1 MKKYLVLTSVLAL
14 AACGG
19 GGHSGDAASTEVLRA
34 SSFVGSSASD
44 NNEITSMAT
53 AVVVKNGSSY
63 SSVARSASAPMTQG
77 GYTIYR
83 LDNVDF
89 KLAETDD
96 ATFNFE
102 VNNDGR
108 IVRVVGNGS
117 EIERDPNDST
127 IFHGK
132 IFQLVNASGSGPDL
146 YTRIAT
152 DSVRQ
157 ADLDADRDAYLS
169 RTLHK
174 QISDLTPADRAT
186 VKWNYL
192 EQIWSFDSKGSD
204 RNLTYSDFGYFTSRN
219 VEKYEGIT
227 LDANGDIDTYEE
239 NDSNHSSTMI
249 YSGGYNILPEATR
262 PSVGAKYEGTAIGVV
277 TTSIEGPSSNTYKAS
292 YEHTWVPASGTEPG
306 HYNHDET
313 AMLLTQNATLEID
326 ENGKTVISMPFG
338 TSGSARDVGLTGDA
352 ANVQWYDVEIT
363 DGVFAFNTP
372 TDVTITKRF
381 THDDDTLDRE
391 QEGHV
396 VERVNEGYYGVTTP
410 VEATGTVMYSQ
421 DHDLAPG
428 TTREFRFQGGYGM
441 EKIR

>member
-1 MKKYLVLTSVLAL
+1 MKKYAILTSVLAL

-19 GGHSGDAASTEVLRA
+19 GSGSGGAPEMLRA

-53 AVVVKNGSSY
+53 AVVVKNGTPY

-157 ADLDADRDAYLS
+157 ADLDADRDAYLAE
-169 RTLHK
+169 TLHGG
-174 QISDLTPADRAT
+174 DVNAVTAADRAT

-219 VEKYEGIT
+219 VEKYEGIA
-227 LDANGDIDTYEE
+227 LDENGDIATYEA

-277 TTSIEGPSSNTYKAS
+277 TTSIEGPSANTYKAS
-292 YEHTWVPASGTEPG
+292 YEHTWVPASGTEPA

-313 AMLLTQNATLEID
+313 ATLLTQNATLEID
-326 ENGKTVISMPFG
+326 ENGKTIIKMPFG
-338 TSGSARDVGLTGDA
+338 SDGIAKDVSND

-372 TDVTITKRF
+372 TDATITKRF
-381 THDDDTLDRE
+381 THDDDTADRVA
-391 QEGHV
+391 GHV
-396 VERVNEGYYGVTTP
+396 TERVNEGYYGVTTP

-421 DHDLAPG
+421 DHDLESG

-441 EKIR
+441 EKIQ